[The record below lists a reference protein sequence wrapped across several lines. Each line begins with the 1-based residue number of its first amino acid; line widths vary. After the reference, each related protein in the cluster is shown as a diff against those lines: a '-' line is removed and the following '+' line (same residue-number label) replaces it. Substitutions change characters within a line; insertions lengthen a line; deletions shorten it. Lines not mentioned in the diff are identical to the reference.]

1 MGNVVF
7 SCAKDRILIE
17 NSSHPDWMSFNSNA
31 FALSLSFRYAQLP
44 TNFIPEIGIKLW
56 WEKMVSNHRRRRQRI
71 YSPPPLAT
79 RAFSHL
85 IFDKKMELMNG
96 LEPLTC

>member
-1 MGNVVF
+1 MIHLFARLSDSLKNVHFLRSCIFGSLLIPTELMGHDKIVN
-7 SCAKDRILIE
+7 K
-17 NSSHPDWMSFNSNA
+17 
-31 FALSLSFRYAQLP
+31 
-44 TNFIPEIGIKLW
+44 W